1 MCIRDRPVGK
11 QVRVRIIAKDV
22 LHNFDLP
29 HFRVKM
35 DAVPGL
41 PTYFKF
47 TPTVTTEEYRQNL
60 GELDNQ
66 GNPLYPE
73 WHEPYDPEDPES
85 KKRYEEFNYEL
96 ACAEL
101 CGKGHYSMKRIVE
114 VVSYEEWEEWMK
126 NQNSYYMTTIRNTD
140 EDPRK
145 GKLLDIEIMNRARD
159 FGSAVKTALAAT
171 DEAGK
176 ILRLEH
182 VTFKTGSAELTE
194 DSRYELTNLKNAL
207 KDYPNMKIEL
217 AGHTDNVGNPD
228 ANVALSNSRAMS
240 VYNYLISKGISGD
253 RLTAVGY
260 GAAVPLVD
268 NDTPENRAKN
278 RRTEFKIIAQ

>member
-1 MCIRDRPVGK
+1 MGTDDDPNKEGNVNRMRNKDFGAAFDK
-11 QVRVRIIAKDV
+11 AMASDNEADRII
-22 LHNFDLP
+22 
-29 HFRVKM
+29 R
-35 DAVPGL
+35 
-41 PTYFKF
+41 
-47 TPTVTTEEYRQNL
+47 
-60 GELDNQ
+60 LD
-66 GNPLYPE
+66 Y
-73 WHEPYDPEDPES
+73 
-85 KKRYEEFNYEL
+85 
-96 ACAEL
+96 
-101 CGKGHYSMKRIVE
+101 
-114 VVSYEEWEEWMK
+114 
-126 NQNSYYMTTIRNTD
+126 
-140 EDPRK
+140 
-145 GKLLDIEIMNRARD
+145 
-159 FGSAVKTALAAT
+159 
-171 DEAGK
+171 
-176 ILRLEH
+176 